1 MKKSLLFVSIS
12 LVALLGITSCNNNSN
27 DSSSTSPVSSS
38 TTVTSSSTTNP
49 SSTTTPASSSS
60 STTPSGFEDDT
71 PKPTEEN
78 LPEGTVVRDYNPSF
92 DTMVDDFSGE
102 TSTGTLSDTGATYQ
116 SKPYLKVALH
126 SKWD

>member
-38 TTVTSSSTTNP
+38 TTVTSSTTNP

-78 LPEGTVVRDYNPSF
+78 LPEGTVVRDYNPAF

-102 TSTGTLSDTGATYQ
+102 TSTGTLSDTGTTYQ
-116 SKPYLKVALH
+116 SKP
-126 SKWD
+126 S